1 MAFDAYFEALADTA
15 FSENRYLIY
24 WSQYEE
30 KVVELF
36 LPNRVLTRIKPH
48 LYNLLPPA
56 RKYANRRRSFG
67 VGGSASKKSLEE
79 FFAALYRK
87 RSPFPP
93 LALGA
98 AEVCRRLDKA
108 CAKTQ
113 RWSNFT
119 DKQKKYAKD
128 LLAYNQGDCR
138 ATWLIA
144 RRLGNALGKK
154 N

>member
-1 MAFDAYFEALADTA
+1 MLQRKMNKNQHDL
-15 FSENRYLIY
+15 S
-24 WSQYEE
+24 
-30 KVVELF
+30 
-36 LPNRVLTRIKPH
+36 RVLSSEMIPLKSAPI
-48 LYNLLPPA
+48 
-56 RKYANRRRSFG
+56 KYANRRRSFG